1 MREERGQIAGDLT
14 VNEEVEQWG
23 SVGGTVTV
31 VRGGKFYLR
40 GAIYG
45 NLVVQRHGRCHIF
58 GQIKGD
64 VIVHAKA
71 KVIHSGVIGGDLIN
85 QGGRLFVE
93 RTSRVGGRVK
103 TVAGETRLEGGHAP
117 RPLEG

>member
-1 MREERGQIAGDLT
+1 MREERGQIGGDLT

-45 NLVVQRHGRCHIF
+45 NLVVERHGRVHIF

-64 VIVHAKA
+64 VVVHEKA
-71 KVIHSGVIGGDLIN
+71 KLIHSGVIGGNLIN
-85 QGGRLFVE
+85 QGGRIFVD
-93 RTSRVGGRVK
+93 RGTRVGGKVK
-103 TVAGETRLEGGHAP
+103 TVSGETKLDGGQAT
-117 RPLEG
+117 